1 MKKYGVN
8 DYFLEAPAIGAV
20 MGGLMAGGGTLAGM
34 MSISG
39 LMGAALGAVG
49 TTMLTKSMAPD
60 SGGGGYGGGG
70 AQAPAMPGAPSM
82 PQLPQA
88 PAMNS
93 PTDGS
98 APSTPEDIA
107 KGEANNRKRR
117 GRLSTIL
124 TGPQDRGDQSGGEEI
139 ELLGG

>member
-60 SGGGGYGGGG
+60 SGGSFGGGGGGG
-70 AQAPAMPGAPSM
+70 AQAPAMPGSTALPPIPDMNAPGD
-82 PQLPQA
+82 P
-88 PAMNS
+88 
-93 PTDGS
+93 S